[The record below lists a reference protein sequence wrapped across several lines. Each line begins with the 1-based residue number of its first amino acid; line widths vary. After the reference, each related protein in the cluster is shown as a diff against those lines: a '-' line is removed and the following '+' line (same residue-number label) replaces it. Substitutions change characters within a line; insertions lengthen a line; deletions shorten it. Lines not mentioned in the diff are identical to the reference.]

1 MSNNSSSG
9 LSPQDMNEL
18 ENLYKSSEF
27 NTLENKVE
35 ELLKKHSKNVNL
47 HNILGVSLQ
56 VQGKLKESL
65 KIFEKIIKLQP
76 NFYLAHYN
84 MGNVLKQSLDLKG
97 AKTCYEKCI
106 NFSPT
111 FIDAHI
117 SLGLILLDLNKL
129 DESAN
134 VFKMALKLKPEDGNL
149 HRHLSS
155 VTKYSEKNS
164 HIRDMEKIISNDK
177 ITQEQQIQIS
187 FALGKAY
194 EDIKNYE
201 KAFAYWKQGNSLKRK
216 EIEYSTKYYARLVQ
230 VVKENF
236 TNDLFEKFKN
246 YGKPDKTLIFI
257 VGMPRSGTTLVQ
269 QILSSHP
276 EVFGVGESN
285 QFSNKINQCFFK
297 ENGFLKENL
306 HNCDPKN
313 FTKIGE
319 DYINNIRQFSTDAK
333 HILVKDL
340 LNFTWLGFI
349 KIIFPHAKIVHCV
362 RNPLDNCVSL
372 FKNYFIGGVDFSYDL
387 IELGEY
393 YNLYQDVMLF
403 WNNIL
408 PNYYVNVFYDELI
421 NEPKKQ
427 IEKLLNFC
435 NLEWNE
441 NCIKFYNNKNSIST
455 GTNSINV
462 HQPIY
467 KTSMQ
472 YWKCYEKQL
481 QPLLEILKT

>member
-1 MSNNSSSG
+1 MNISQNKSSDG
-9 LSPQDMNEL
+9 NPNHQDMREL
-18 ENLYKSSEF
+18 ENLYNSRQF
-27 NTLENKVE
+27 NFLENRVKQ
-35 ELLKKHSKNVNL
+35 LLKKYPKNTNIQ
-47 HNILGVSLQ
+47 NILGIALKDQ
-56 VQGKLKESL
+56 WKLSDSI
-65 KIFEKIIKLQP
+65 KIFEKTIKIQP
-76 NFYLAHYN
+76 NFYIAYHN
-84 MGNVLKQSLDLKG
+84 MGNVLKDLCRLDE
-97 AKTCYEKCI
+97 AKIYYQKCI
-106 NFSPT
+106 KINSEY
-111 FIDAHI
+111 IDAYI
-117 SLGLILLDLNKL
+117 GLGKTFLDYNKL
-129 DESAN
+129 EESAAA
-134 VFKMALKLKPEDGNL
+134 FKQALKLKPGNGEL
-149 HRHLSS
+149 HRHLSQ
-155 VTKYSEKNS
+155 VIKYEQTSS
-164 HIRDMEKIISNDK
+164 HVKDMEKIIFNNK
-177 ITQEQQIQIS
+177 ATHNQQMHLS

-194 EDIKNYE
+194 EDMKSYD
-201 KAFAYWKQGNSLKRK
+201 KAFSHWEKGNLLKREK
-216 EIEYSTKYYARLVQ
+216 IEYSTKYQTRRVK
-230 VVKENF
+230 VIKENF

-246 YGKPDKTLIFI
+246 YGNQDKTLIFI

-276 EVFGVGESN
+276 EVFGEGESN

-297 ENGFLKENL
+297 ANGFLKENL

-349 KIIFPHAKIVHCV
+349 KIIFPNAKIVHCV

-441 NCIKFYNNKNSIST
+441 NCIKFYNNKNI
-455 GTNSINV
+455 
-462 HQPIY
+462 
-467 KTSMQ
+467 
-472 YWKCYEKQL
+472 CL
-481 QPLLEILKT
+481 F